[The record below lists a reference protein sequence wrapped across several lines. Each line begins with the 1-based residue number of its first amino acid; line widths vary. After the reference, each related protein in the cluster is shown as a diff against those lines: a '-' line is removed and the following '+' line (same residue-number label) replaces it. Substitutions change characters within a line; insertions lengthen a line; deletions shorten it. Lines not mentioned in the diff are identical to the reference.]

1 MNGKTRVCG
10 VIGCPVEHSMSPQM
24 HNFYA
29 ERTGMNLAYVPFR
42 VEPEAVGDAVR
53 GAWALNLLGINV
65 TVPHKQRVMEYLVE
79 IDEEAKAIG
88 AVNTLVRAEGGY
100 KGYNTDAA
108 GLKRA
113 MDRAGIAIKGQ
124 DCLLLGAG
132 GAAKAAACLL
142 AREGAGQVFLLNR
155 NKDRAGALADSVNVV
170 AGRDVIRP
178 MALSDYGRL
187 PGKGKDFLC
196 IQSTS
201 VGMYP
206 NADHAVIEDEAFY
219 QRIHTG
225 VDIVYTPSETRF
237 MKLVRA
243 SGGRAVGGLDMLL
256 YQGIIAYELWNP
268 GTVIDEE
275 TASIARRMLLDQL
288 EPERAGSVVLI
299 GFMGAGKTSVADRYA
314 ADYGLPVV
322 DTDQRI
328 EELAGMPIKDIFAT
342 RGEDA
347 FRAFETEMLRALL
360 REKGPRVISVGGGLP
375 MREENRELLK
385 QLGTVVLLDV
395 SVDTVLERLGEDV
408 SSRPMLRGGDVRA
421 RVEELLALRRPVYR
435 EACHRVVDVN
445 SRTVGEIAAEIH
457 KICR

>member
-1 MNGKTRVCG
+1 MDGKTRVCG

-29 ERTGMNLAYVPFR
+29 ERTGLNLAYVPFH

-65 TVPHKQRVMEYLVE
+65 TVPHKQRVMDYLVD
-79 IDEEAKAIG
+79 IDEDARAIG

-113 MDRAGIAIKGQ
+113 MDRADIAIRGRR
-124 DCLLLGAG
+124 CLLLGAG
-132 GAAKAAACLL
+132 GAAKAAAYLL
-142 AREGAGQVFLLNR
+142 AKEGAEQVFLLNR
-155 NKDRAGALADSVNVV
+155 NVDRARELADCVNGLT
-170 AGRDVIRP
+170 GRDVIRP
-178 MALSDYGRL
+178 MALADYGQL
-187 PGKGKDFLC
+187 PGTGKDFLC

-206 NADHAVIEDEAFY
+206 NTDHAVIEDEAFY
-219 QRIHTG
+219 RRIHTG
-225 VDIVYTPSETRF
+225 VDIVYTPRETVF
-237 MKLVRA
+237 MKLVKA
-243 SGGRAVGGLDMLL
+243 AGGRAVGGLDMLL

-275 TASIARRMLLDQL
+275 TADIARGMLLDQL
-288 EPERAGSVVLI
+288 EPDRGRSVVLI

-314 ADYGLPVV
+314 ADYGLKVV

-328 EELAGMPIKDIFAT
+328 EEMAGMPIKDIFAT

-347 FRAFETEMLRALL
+347 FRALETEMLRSLL
-360 REKGPRVISVGGGLP
+360 REKERGVISVGGGLP
-375 MREENRELLK
+375 LRAENRALLK

-421 RVEELLALRRPVYR
+421 RVEELLAFRRPVYQ
-435 EACHRVVDVN
+435 EASHCTVDVN
-445 SRTVGEIAAEIH
+445 GRTVGEIAAEIH